1 MSDRQVLW
9 HVSAEALAASAAAR
23 LVTRLV
29 ERQAATG
36 GAHLVLTGGGI
47 GTKVL
52 AAIAQTPGRD
62 AVDWSALDIWWGDER
77 FLPSGDP
84 DRNETGARQV
94 LLDLVGVDPARIHP
108 IPGPDQARDA
118 QEAARAYA
126 SLLAEA
132 SRPEDHGSV
141 PAFDVLLLG
150 IGPEGHVASIFP
162 ESPAAHEQQRAVVGV
177 AGCPKPPPTRVTMT
191 LPAINAARQVWILA
205 SGEAKARA
213 VRLTLEAGA
222 GPLQVPAAG
231 VRGRDQTLLLVD
243 QAAASLLPS
252 DLVRP
257 EAEPPARAAA

>member
-9 HVSAEALAASAAAR
+9 HVSGDALAASAAAR

-36 GAHLVLTGGGI
+36 RADLVLTGGGI
-47 GTKVL
+47 GTAVL

-77 FLPSGDP
+77 FLPSGHP
-84 DRNETGARQV
+84 DRNDTGARQA
-94 LLDLVGVDPARIHP
+94 LLDRVAIDPARIHP
-108 IPGPDQARDA
+108 IPGPDRVSDA
-118 QEAARAYA
+118 QEAARVYA
-126 SLLAEA
+126 TLLAQA
-132 SRPEDHGSV
+132 ARPEDHGSV

-162 ESPAAHEQQRAVVGV
+162 ESPAAHEQQRMVVGV
-177 AGCPKPPPTRVTMT
+177 TGCPKPPPTRVTLT
-191 LPAINAARQVWILA
+191 LPAINTARQVWILA
-205 SGEAKARA
+205 SGAGKARA

-222 GPLQVPAAG
+222 GHLQVPASG
-231 VRGRDQTLLLVD
+231 VRGRDQTLVLVD
-243 QAAASLLPS
+243 QAAASLLPA

-257 EAEPPARAAA
+257 EA